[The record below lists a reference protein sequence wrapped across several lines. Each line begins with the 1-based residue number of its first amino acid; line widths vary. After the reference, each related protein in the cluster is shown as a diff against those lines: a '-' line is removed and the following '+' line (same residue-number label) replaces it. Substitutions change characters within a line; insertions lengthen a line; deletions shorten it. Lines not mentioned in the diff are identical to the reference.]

1 MEKVLILYNNSVNT
15 SIIEDYL
22 KKDKYKDLNIVI
34 SSSFSDI
41 KNKDVTSIIYIGSCQ
56 RYNTSLEIGNNVIV
70 NEVFKKVNDED
81 KRILSSFSIN
91 YYLTE
96 ASESLNKSISIVNV
110 SSSTNLLD
118 EMYNNYSCL
127 AYNENL
133 YDIFD
138 ICSKLNKKVSS
149 ILNVAGS
156 SNVNYDD
163 IIEIV
168 LESLL

>member
-1 MEKVLILYNNSVNT
+1 MEKVLILCDNSVNT

-70 NEVFKKVNDED
+70 NEVFKNVNDED

-96 ASESLNKSISIVNV
+96 ASESLNKPISIVNV

-149 ILNVAGS
+149 ILNVVGS
-156 SNVNYDD
+156 FNINYND

>member
-1 MEKVLILYNNSVNT
+1 MGKVLILCDDSVNT
-15 SIIEDYL
+15 NTINDYL

-34 SSSFSDI
+34 SSSVSDI
-41 KNKDVTSIIYIGSCQ
+41 ENEDVTIIIYISNCQ
-56 RYNTSLEIGNNVIV
+56 RYNTSLEIGSNVVV
-70 NEVFKKVNDED
+70 NEIFKHINNED
-81 KRILSSFSIN
+81 KRILSSFSTN

-96 ASESLNKSISIVNV
+96 ASESLNKPISIVNA

-118 EMYNNYSCL
+118 EMYNKYSCL

-138 ICSKLNKKVSS
+138 ICLKLNKKVSS
-149 ILNVAGS
+149 ILKVVGS
-156 SNVNYDD
+156 SNVYYDD

>member
-1 MEKVLILYNNSVNT
+1 MGKVLILCDNSVNT
-15 SIIEDYL
+15 SIIDDYL
-22 KKDKYKDLNIVI
+22 KKDKYKKL
-34 SSSFSDI
+34 DI
-41 KNKDVTSIIYIGSCQ
+41 ILSYGVDDIENEDVDNIIYIGNCQ
-56 RYNTSLEIGNNVIV
+56 RYNTSLEIGSNVIV
-70 NEVFKKVNDED
+70 NEVFKSINRED

-96 ASESLNKSISIVNV
+96 ASESLNKPISIVNV

-149 ILNVAGS
+149 ILNVVGS
-156 SNVNYDD
+156 SNINYND

>member
-1 MEKVLILYNNSVNT
+1 MEKVLILCDNSVNT

-70 NEVFKKVNDED
+70 NEVFKNVNNED

-96 ASESLNKSISIVNV
+96 ASESLNKPISIVNV

-138 ICSKLNKKVSS
+138 ICSKLNKKISS
-149 ILNVAGS
+149 ILKVIDS
-156 SNVNYDD
+156 SNIYYDD
-163 IIEIV
+163 IIEVV

>member
-1 MEKVLILYNNSVNT
+1 MEKVLILCDNSVNT
-15 SIIEDYL
+15 SIIDDYL
-22 KKDKYKDLNIVI
+22 KKDKYKKLDIIL
-34 SSSFSDI
+34 SSNVDDI
-41 KNKDVTSIIYIGSCQ
+41 KNEDISSIIYIGNCQ
-56 RYNTSLEIGNNVIV
+56 RYNTSLEIGSNIIV
-70 NEVFKKVNDED
+70 NEVFKNIDEED

-96 ASESLNKSISIVNV
+96 ASEILNIPISIVNV

-138 ICSKLNKKVSS
+138 ICSKLNKKISS
-149 ILNVAGS
+149 ILKVIDS
-156 SNVNYDD
+156 SNIYYDD
-163 IIEIV
+163 IIEVV

>member
-1 MEKVLILYNNSVNT
+1 MGKVLILCDNSVNT
-15 SIIEDYL
+15 SIIDDYL
-22 KKDKYKDLNIVI
+22 KKDKYKKLDIIL
-34 SSSFSDI
+34 SSSVDDI
-41 KNKDVTSIIYIGSCQ
+41 KNEDISSIIYIGNCQ
-56 RYNTSLEIGNNVIV
+56 RYNASLEIGSNIIV
-70 NEVFKKVNDED
+70 NEVFKNIDEED

-96 ASESLNKSISIVNV
+96 ASEILNIPISIVNV

-138 ICSKLNKKVSS
+138 ICSKLNKKISS
-149 ILNVAGS
+149 ILKVIDS
-156 SNVNYDD
+156 SNIYYDD
-163 IIEIV
+163 IIEVV

>member
-1 MEKVLILYNNSVNT
+1 MEKVLILCDNSVNT
-15 SIIEDYL
+15 NTINDYL
-22 KKDKYKDLNIVI
+22 KKDKYKDLNII
-34 SSSFSDI
+34 LSSSVSDVENEDI
-41 KNKDVTSIIYIGSCQ
+41 ISIIYIGNCQ
-56 RYNTSLEIGNNVIV
+56 RYNTSLEIGSNVVV
-70 NEVFKKVNDED
+70 NEVFKNMNDKD
-81 KRILSSFSIN
+81 KRILSSFSTN

-96 ASESLNKSISIVNV
+96 ASEILNIPISIVNV

-118 EMYNNYSCL
+118 EMYNKYSCL

-138 ICSKLNKKVSS
+138 MCSKLNKKVNS
-149 ILNVAGS
+149 ILKVVDS
-156 SNVNYDD
+156 SNVYYDD